1 MNGTLID
8 LQHRIGPM
16 EINKRPALTTLH
28 TTEDAFTVL
37 TSTGPQQGG
46 PRPEHSLGILS
57 GRLEMTV
64 ASAANGELW
73 FTFRIIAVEGNG
85 TLNFLSVP
93 LPGLYYRDGQM
104 FGGSFR
110 PDRAGKRGPVHDAS
124 IFTYD
129 GLRVSFNLYA
139 HGEKFP
145 GIHEGQSSRTYF
157 IRTTA
162 TQWVSSGFV
171 EYRTHLGNGGIG
183 TSPGS
188 VRAPVPFFRD
198 DYLRQIVD
206 GPVRIFGGIAQGG
219 GGIIWPPGGPGQPVP
234 PPRPDAVARRLAELA
249 SLHEAATAWA
259 EPALAETIHR
269 EIQRELKAL
278 ADLNAPSGASHSSPA
293 N

>member
-1 MNGTLID
+1 MPGTLID

-16 EINKRPALTTLH
+16 EIVTRPALTTIH
-28 TTEDAFTVL
+28 TTEDAFTAL
-37 TSTGPQQGG
+37 TATGPQFGG
-46 PRPEHSLGILS
+46 PRPDHALGILS

-64 ASAANGELW
+64 ASAAAGELW
-73 FTFRIIAVEGNG
+73 FTFRVTAVEGNG

-104 FGGSFR
+104 FAGSFR
-110 PDRAGKRGPVHDAS
+110 PARAGRKAPVHDAS

-139 HGEKFP
+139 PGEKFP
-145 GIHEGQSSRTYF
+145 GISEGQSSRTYF

-171 EYRTHLGNGGIG
+171 EYRTHLGNSGIG
-183 TSPGS
+183 TIPGG

-198 DYLRQIVD
+198 DYLRQLVD

-219 GGIIWPPGGPGQPVP
+219 GGIIWPLGGPGQPVP
-234 PPRPDAVARRLAELA
+234 PPRPVAIAQRLGEHA

-259 EPALAETIHR
+259 APALAETIHH

-278 ADLNAPSGASHSSPA
+278 ADCRLLESPRAS
-293 N
+293 